1 MARLL
6 AGLLLV
12 FGGVTTALAA
22 GIEVTAAYARA
33 TPPGA
38 PVGGAYFEIRNRG
51 DQADRLLAAASPV
64 AGRVELHTHTVQDG
78 VARMHEVPAIEAPAG
93 QTVRLQ
99 PGGLHVMPMELKA
112 PLKAGES
119 FPLTLTFER
128 AGQLEVTVQVKE
140 TTEVMS
146 HGHHG
151 HHGKH

>member
-1 MARLL
+1 MMLKPLSKVVVWMGSIGNIRSGTGHEDSGSARSFIVAGRCRKLPRPKIILRTEKTMARLL

-64 AGRVELHTHTVQDG
+64 AGRVELHTHTV
-78 VARMHEVPAIEAPAG
+78 
-93 QTVRLQ
+93 
-99 PGGLHVMPMELKA
+99 
-112 PLKAGES
+112 
-119 FPLTLTFER
+119 
-128 AGQLEVTVQVKE
+128 
-140 TTEVMS
+140 
-146 HGHHG
+146 
-151 HHGKH
+151 